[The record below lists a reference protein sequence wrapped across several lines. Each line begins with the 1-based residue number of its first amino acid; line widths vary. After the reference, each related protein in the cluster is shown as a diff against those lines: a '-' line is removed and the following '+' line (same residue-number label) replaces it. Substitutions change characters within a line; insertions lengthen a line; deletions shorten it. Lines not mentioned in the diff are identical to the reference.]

1 MDADRFLRE
10 LADRF
15 DDFPRSELPR
25 DVRFAEILD
34 AVPGLARANNLALL
48 NAAASCLEPDES
60 YVEVGT
66 YHGTSLIAAMLD
78 NDAEFVAIDNWS
90 LGDGSREQLDRNL
103 ARFAFA
109 GRADIIEGDAF
120 ETLRSGRLAGRKIG
134 VYYYD
139 NGHEYEQQL
148 DGMRLIE
155 AYLLSPAL
163 VIVDDTDWERVE
175 QAVEDYLVQ
184 QPRATQL
191 LRIDGKE
198 RGAPHWWEG
207 MRVLRWD

>member
-1 MDADRFLRE
+1 MDADRFLPE

-15 DDFPRSELPR
+15 DDFPPSELPR

-48 NAAASCLEPDES
+48 NAAASCLQPDES

-66 YHGTSLIAAMLD
+66 YHGTSLIAAMLG
-78 NDAEFVAIDNWS
+78 NDVEFVAIDNWS

-103 ARFAFA
+103 ARFGFA
-109 GRADIIEGDAF
+109 GSAEIAEGDAF
-120 ETLRSGRLAGRKIG
+120 ETLRSGRLAGRKVG

-155 AYLLSPAL
+155 PYLLSPAL

-175 QAVEDYLVQ
+175 QAVEDYLAQ

-191 LRIDGKE
+191 LRIEGKE